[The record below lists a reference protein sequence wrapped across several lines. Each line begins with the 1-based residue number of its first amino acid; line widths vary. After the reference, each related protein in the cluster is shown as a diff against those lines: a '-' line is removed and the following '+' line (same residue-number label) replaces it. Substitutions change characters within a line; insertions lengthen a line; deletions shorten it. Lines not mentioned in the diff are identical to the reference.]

1 MEFFEKVFIFV
12 ATSRRLGYKKLYA
25 MEQKKFK
32 SRLEEIKWKDSQNG
46 WGPLTEEEKAE
57 LDDAVRMITNLATK
71 GKNEVHS

>member
-1 MEFFEKVFIFV
+1 
-12 ATSRRLGYKKLYA
+12 